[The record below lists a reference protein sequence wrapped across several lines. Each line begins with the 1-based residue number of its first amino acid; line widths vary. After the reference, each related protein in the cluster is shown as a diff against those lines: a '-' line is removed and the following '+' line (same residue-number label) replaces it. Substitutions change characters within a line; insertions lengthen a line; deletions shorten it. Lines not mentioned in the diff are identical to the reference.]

1 MSERALRDILV
12 PFGWSGL
19 VCKTLDLDPDAIL
32 DRDCP
37 TCGGIGRVKGQ
48 YLGGTT
54 HPRAIAIEGF
64 ATPCPDCDGTG
75 RQPVAKVMVVPIEVA
90 DAIRDGHVFTSL
102 VHECC
107 TRPDPPDDERALR
120 IGRAVLAS
128 QPKSAAIHSFFTKVV
143 SVDLAAVGWNN
154 ARAEFLA
161 AGEVEG

>member
-1 MSERALRDILV
+1 MTDRTVRDILV

-75 RQPVAKVMVVPIEVA
+75 RQPVAKVMVVPICVCGQNGTLSVHH
-90 DAIRDGHVFTSL
+90 RSDGPCYHVDNGMT
-102 VHECC
+102 
-107 TRPDPPDDERALR
+107 DDDERALH
-120 IGRAVLAS
+120 IGRAVLAC
-128 QPKSAAIHSFFTKVV
+128 VE
-143 SVDLAAVGWNN
+143 VDNDYVEEVELHGTRHYAAVGLLD
-154 ARAEFLA
+154 ALVA

>member
-75 RQPVAKVMVVPIEVA
+75 RQPVAIVMVVPICVCGQNGTLGVHHRA
-90 DAIRDGHVFTSL
+90 DGPCYHVDNGMTDRSTATSGKAT
-102 VHECC
+102 H
-107 TRPDPPDDERALR
+107 TDDYSRKKANR
-120 IGRAVLAS
+120 
-128 QPKSAAIHSFFTKVV
+128 
-143 SVDLAAVGWNN
+143 
-154 ARAEFLA
+154 
-161 AGEVEG
+161 